1 MEASDWRNSNSIYF
15 TIKLRWERWRQHNT
29 TTHYQQHNSSA
40 PQLASLLQNI
50 ELLCRTG
57 LFLCKLSPYSR
68 VSIPRSPAGQ
78 QIVSQGVE
86 CFPILTDEES
96 EAAGTGSVQ
105 SGRCGQHGACHYS
118 RHHHV
123 IRDAGNV
130 RDCGI
135 ISAAL
140 YLVTSNYYDVPP
152 TCGAA
157 THQAAALTCY

>member
-1 MEASDWRNSNSIYF
+1 MEAA
-15 TIKLRWERWRQHNT
+15 QHNNALPT
-29 TTHYQQHNSSA
+29 AQQQCTA
-40 PQLASLLQNI
+40 VGKLVAKYRIALQN
-50 ELLCRTG
+50 RT
-57 LFLCKLSPYSR
+57 LPMQALAIFACIDPTVAPWSADRES
-68 VSIPRSPAGQ
+68 
-78 QIVSQGVE
+78 GVE

-140 YLVTSNYYDVPP
+140 YLVTSNYYNDTNMRGCNTP
-152 TCGAA
+152 GGGIDMLLKS
-157 THQAAALTCY
+157 HRGRLRN

>member
-1 MEASDWRNSNSIYF
+1 MEAA
-15 TIKLRWERWRQHNT
+15 QHNNALPT
-29 TTHYQQHNSSA
+29 AQQQCTA
-40 PQLASLLQNI
+40 VGKLVAKYRIALQN
-50 ELLCRTG
+50 RTLPMQALAIFACIDPTVARWSADRESG
-57 LFLCKLSPYSR
+57 C
-68 VSIPRSPAGQ
+68 Q
-78 QIVSQGVE
+78 E

-135 ISAAL
+135 ISDAL

>member
-1 MEASDWRNSNSIYF
+1 MEAA
-15 TIKLRWERWRQHNT
+15 QHNNALPT
-29 TTHYQQHNSSA
+29 AQQQCTA
-40 PQLASLLQNI
+40 VGKLVAKYRIALQN
-50 ELLCRTG
+50 RT
-57 LFLCKLSPYSR
+57 LPMQALAIFACIDPTVAPWSADRES
-68 VSIPRSPAGQ
+68 
-78 QIVSQGVE
+78 GVE

-105 SGRCGQHGACHYS
+105 SGRCGQHGACHYN

-140 YLVTSNYYDVPP
+140 YLVTSNYYNDTNMRGCNTP
-152 TCGAA
+152 GGGIDMLLKS
-157 THQAAALTCY
+157 HRGRLRN

>member
-1 MEASDWRNSNSIYF
+1 MEAA
-15 TIKLRWERWRQHNT
+15 QHNNALPT
-29 TTHYQQHNSSA
+29 AQQQCTAVGKLVAKYQIASQNRTLPMQALAIFACFDPTVAPWSA
-40 PQLASLLQNI
+40 DRES
-50 ELLCRTG
+50 
-57 LFLCKLSPYSR
+57 
-68 VSIPRSPAGQ
+68 
-78 QIVSQGVE
+78 GVE

-118 RHHHV
+118 SHHHV

-157 THQAAALTCY
+157 NHQAAALTCY